1 MNSAVRVNHWTKS
14 ANSSDLWTFAI
25 DSVPIL
31 FSWRSS
37 GCAVVNASERS
48 KNWRPRSQSCLN
60 VEFGEA
66 VRSREATLDLD
77 RLRARADAQ
86 GAVTKI

>member
-1 MNSAVRVNHWTKS
+1 
-14 ANSSDLWTFAI
+14 
-25 DSVPIL
+25 
-31 FSWRSS
+31 
-37 GCAVVNASERS
+37 
-48 KNWRPRSQSCLN
+48 LN
-60 VEFGEA
+60 VEFDEA